1 MDDRAL
7 VDAAIRGD
15 QHAFEQI
22 VERETAGVFR
32 ACYRVLGRVHDAEDA
47 TQEAFVTAYR
57 ALGTFRGDGTLS
69 AWLARIAV
77 RVALRAAIRRHE
89 ALPIGD
95 AAGAGLP
102 AGDEDPADGALE
114 AERGRIVRAAVAGLP
129 DPYREVVALRYF
141 ADCSLVEI
149 ARVTGRP
156 LGTVKSHL
164 HRGLSQLRQRL
175 GVEVAA

>member
-22 VERETAGVFR
+22 VDRETAAVFR

-47 TQEAFVTAYR
+47 TQESFVTAYR

-77 RVALRAAIRRHE
+77 RVALRSATRRRE
-89 ALPIGD
+89 ALPIED
-95 AAGAGLP
+95 ASAGRLP
-102 AGDEDPADGALE
+102 AGDPDPADGALE
-114 AERGRIVRAAVAGLP
+114 AERGRLVRTAVAGLP
-129 DPYREVVALRYF
+129 EPYREVVALRFF
-141 ADCSLVEI
+141 ADCSLLEI
-149 ARVTGRP
+149 SRVTGRP
-156 LGTVKSHL
+156 LGTVKSDL
-164 HRGLSQLRQRL
+164 HRGLARLRERL
-175 GVEVAA
+175 GVEAAA